1 MQLASSLLNA
11 LLSLDPDLA
20 ARLAPF
26 EGRVIALEVRGTG
39 LAPCLKIEAGRIV
52 LDKRGACI
60 ADTTIKGSPAA
71 LFRMGLQQDV
81 SDLMFKGD
89 VEITGDTRLGRQFR
103 KVLKEIEPDIEEPLS
118 RIVGDVIAHRA
129 VGMLTDIARWGRR
142 ARHHFV
148 DDVSEYLQEES
159 RDVISAAE
167 LEGFNAQVD
176 ALRDDTER
184 LSARM
189 DRLLHGSNRG

>member
-1 MQLASSLLNA
+1 
-11 LLSLDPDLA
+11 
-20 ARLAPF
+20 
-26 EGRVIALEVRGTG
+26 VIALEVKGTG
-39 LAPCLKIEAGRIV
+39 LSACLRIEGGRIV
-52 LDKRGACI
+52 LHKSGVCI

-81 SDLMFKGD
+81 SELMFRGD

-118 RIVGDVIAHRA
+118 RVVGDVAAHKA
-129 VGMLTDIARWGRR
+129 VNVLSGLARWGRR
-142 ARHHFV
+142 AQQNFV

-167 LEGFNAQVD
+167 LEAFIEQVD
-176 ALRDDTER
+176 DLRDDSER
-184 LSARM
+184 LSARA
-189 DRLLHGSNRG
+189 DRLLHGNKRS